1 MDIEDLRACAYW
13 TEREGRAALSL
24 WRRSGLSLTKFTH
37 RERLSRTRLAYWR
50 SRLRSASSPPTL
62 TLAPVTVIASRRG
75 VIVIELLSGRVVRV
89 EGDVD
94 DAVLAR
100 VIAVAERAC

>member
-13 TEREGRAALSL
+13 TEHEGRAALSL
-24 WRRSGLSLTKFTH
+24 WRRSRLSLTKFTH

-50 SRLRSASSPPTL
+50 SRLDSTSPTL
-62 TLAPVTVIASRRG
+62 TLAPVTVIASRPG

-100 VIAVAERAC
+100 VIAIAERAC